1 MPLLRTETIFGNVCK
16 FYDNGTVMVGTTA
29 AKRFS
34 VRLLATDDVPARLEA
49 ELKKRGLW
57 STGKLPED
65 EEATAEQ
72 LDDSELQA
80 ESGQPAAKPSV
91 LFGSS
96 RNALVL
102 PRNERG
108 LASDLGGAWELGQ
121 PLHRAEGE
129 MHEIS
134 RAKGMLY
141 LERCAAKEAT
151 KKRCLEEA
159 ALAADA
165 KEPLLVHASWGQRPD
180 ARVTA
185 ADAGGPRPS
194 GEQEVGNRSA
204 SHCVASRYASL
215 YTTSL
220 YTAHHRRAARRLAMW
235 RRTCRTIRT
244 RAAS

>member
-134 RAKGMLY
+134 RANGMLY

-165 KEPLLVHASWGQRPD
+165 KEPCLCTPAGANALMRESLQLTREALALV
-180 ARVTA
+180 
-185 ADAGGPRPS
+185 
-194 GEQEVGNRSA
+194 EN
-204 SHCVASRYASL
+204 
-215 YTTSL
+215 
-220 YTAHHRRAARRLAMW
+220 RRLA
-235 RRTCRTIRT
+235 TAQPATASPAGT
-244 RAAS
+244 PVSTPPVSTPPTTDEPPAA